1 MNIIRKLRASIRL
14 NEAVVQADK
23 AHEETGERYYV
34 MPNGKSGKLI
44 IMDRFNF
51 RKLKQKGY
59 LSRSTFVNDLERE
72 CFYCTPYK
80 NGSGTLTNDP
90 LAIDNI
96 RKIKAGDR
104 VVCNDDGNSGTVL
117 AVDDDNYGCTVL
129 FDDTLETWIE
139 CDQLSKE

>member
-1 MNIIRKLRASIRL
+1 MNIFKKLRASIRL
-14 NEAVVQADK
+14 NEAIAQADK
-23 AHEETGERYYV
+23 AHEGTGERYYV

-80 NGSGTLTNDP
+80 NGSGALP
-90 LAIDNI
+90 ELIVKLK
-96 RKIKAGDR
+96 RKEYFTYL
-104 VVCNDDGNSGTVL
+104 NSLKKRKSNG
-117 AVDDDNYGCTVL
+117 
-129 FDDTLETWIE
+129 
-139 CDQLSKE
+139 K

>member
-1 MNIIRKLRASIRL
+1 MNIIKKLRASIRL

-59 LSRSTFVNDLERE
+59 VSHNVFVNDLERE
-72 CFYCTPYK
+72 CFYCTQWCFAER
-80 NGSGTLTNDP
+80 GSYGE
-90 LAIDNI
+90 AQAVYGI
-96 RKIKAGDR
+96 R
-104 VVCNDDGNSGTVL
+104 C
-117 AVDDDNYGCTVL
+117 
-129 FDDTLETWIE
+129 EE
-139 CDQLSKE
+139 

>member
-1 MNIIRKLRASIRL
+1 MNIIKKLRASIRL

-72 CFYCTPYK
+72 CFYK
-80 NGSGTLTNDP
+80 QFL
-90 LAIDNI
+90 
-96 RKIKAGDR
+96 
-104 VVCNDDGNSGTVL
+104 
-117 AVDDDNYGCTVL
+117 
-129 FDDTLETWIE
+129 
-139 CDQLSKE
+139 

>member
-1 MNIIRKLRASIRL
+1 MNIIKKLRASIRL

-34 MPNGKSGKLI
+34 MPNGKSGELI

-80 NGSGTLTNDP
+80 NGSGALP
-90 LAIDNI
+90 ELIVKLK
-96 RKIKAGDR
+96 RKEYFTYLDSLKKR
-104 VVCNDDGNSGTVL
+104 
-117 AVDDDNYGCTVL
+117 
-129 FDDTLETWIE
+129 
-139 CDQLSKE
+139 KK